1 MKKVYDVSVT
11 LKSALHINGGT
22 NPDGMRI
29 TIKSDGQAYIPATL
43 FKGMVRE
50 NFEKLVYLMNK
61 DNKVPYF
68 KDISCK
74 GKMEADQPC
83 SCPVCTMFG
92 KAGFQRSRIYFDNL
106 ETDQKLRYTIR
117 ANVAIDRYL
126 QKARDK
132 ALVFSETVDTMAEIQ
147 DKGEEKK
154 VPTSFSGQITVYLPE
169 TYGYEICACL
179 EEAVSM
185 IKSIGLGKSRGLGF
199 VEVNISEAEGYV

>member
-1 MKKVYDVSVT
+1 MKKVYNVSVT

-50 NFEKLVYLMNK
+50 NFEKLVCLMNQDK
-61 DNKVPYF
+61 EHPLFEN
-68 KDISCK
+68 ISCN
-74 GKMEADQPC
+74 GKEKAEKPC

-117 ANVAIDRYL
+117 VNVAVDRYL
-126 QKARDK
+126 QKAKDK
-132 ALVFSETVDTMAEIQ
+132 ALVFSETVDAMAEIQ
-147 DKGEEKK
+147 DKREEKPEPA
-154 VPTSFSGQITVYLPE
+154 VFSGQVTVYLPE
-169 TYGYEICACL
+169 TYGYEILACF

-199 VEVNISEAEGYV
+199 VEVNISEAEGYI